1 MPEFDLFTYVIPY
14 LLQGVPA
21 TIQMSLFGFLLGFF
35 LGIPFGLGRMSGDRS
50 LSFISSAYV
59 DALRGTP
66 LLVQILLVYF
76 GLPSLG
82 LSFDPITAG
91 IVAIGINSGAYQAEI
106 VRAGIQSIPKENLE
120 SAESLGLSDFQVIY
134 HVVMPLA
141 LRNILPSLTNELI
154 TLIKESSLVSVIG
167 VAELTRRGEYVMAWT
182 FMPLEV
188 YLLVAAIYFVICFI
202 ISKASARLEK
212 KLSIPG
218 YISKR

>member
-1 MPEFDLFTYVIPY
+1 MPDFDSLAVVIPY
-14 LLQGVPA
+14 LLQGLPA
-21 TIQMSLFGFLLGFF
+21 TIEMSMFGFALGFLLGI
-35 LGIPFGLGRMSGDRS
+35 LFGLGRTSEDKP
-50 LSFISSAYV
+50 LNLISSLYV

-66 LLVQILLVYF
+66 LLVQILIVYF

-82 LSFDPITAG
+82 ISFDPITAG
-91 IVAIGINSGAYQAEI
+91 IVAIGLNSGAYQAEI

-120 SAESLGLSDFQVIY
+120 SAESLGLSELQIGY
-134 HVVMPLA
+134 HIILPLA
-141 LRNILPSLTNELI
+141 LRNALPSLTNELI

-188 YLLVAAIYFVICFI
+188 YLLVAAIYFLVCFVF
-202 ISKASARLEK
+202 SKASARLEK